1 MQFNIAMPDTN
12 KLIADAD
19 TALAVPD
26 NFTVTTADDFVAAAD
41 KLKIIK
47 GFASR
52 WEDQRKALKAP
63 ILEAGK
69 KIDAMFAPAK
79 ERLDAAEKTIK
90 AAMIGYET
98 TQKRIREEEQRKAD
112 EIARKERERIEAEA
126 RKAEAAARVKAAEIE
141 HKAEE
146 ARAKGDDE
154 QAAKLAAKAEAVIYN
169 AEAKANDLN
178 LRASTVVAQQVATPE
193 PPKVKGY
200 STRTEWY
207 AVVIDINVLP
217 NEYKI
222 VTAKQKA
229 LDAVAKATEGAI
241 TIPGVEF
248 KSRTVSSSTKA

>member
-1 MQFNIAMPDTN
+1 MQFDIAMPDTN

-26 NFTVTTADDFVAAAD
+26 NFTVTTADDFVIAAD
-41 KLKIIK
+41 KLKLIK

-52 WEDQRKALKAP
+52 WEEQRKELKAP
-63 ILEAGK
+63 ILEAGR

-126 RKAEAAARVKAAEIE
+126 RKAEADARAKAAEIE
-141 HKAEE
+141 RQAAE
-146 ARAKGDDE
+146 ARAKGDAK
-154 QAAKLAAKAEAVIYN
+154 QATKLAAKAEAVIDK

-193 PPKVKGY
+193 PPKIKGY
-200 STRTEWY
+200 STRQECY
-207 AVVIDINVLP
+207 AVVTNISELP
-217 NEYKI
+217 DEYKI
-222 VTAKQKA
+222 VTANQKA
-229 LDAVAKATEGAI
+229 LDAIAKATKGAI
-241 TIPGVEF
+241 AIPGVEF

>member
-1 MQFNIAMPDTN
+1 MQFDIAMPDTS
-12 KLIADAD
+12 KLIADAH
-19 TALAVPD
+19 TALAIPD
-26 NFTVTTADDFVAAAD
+26 NFVVTTAEDFVSAAD
-41 KLKIIK
+41 KLKLIK

-52 WEDQRKALKAP
+52 WEEQRKELKAP

-98 TQKRIREEEQRKAD
+98 AQKRIREEEQRKAD

-126 RKAEAAARVKAAEIE
+126 RKAEAEAKAKAAEIE
-141 HKAEE
+141 RQAAE
-146 ARAKGDDE
+146 ARAKGDAE
-154 QAAKLAAKAEAVIYN
+154 QAAKLAAKAEAVIDR

-193 PPKVKGY
+193 PPKIKGY
-200 STRTEWY
+200 STRKEYY
-207 AVVIDINVLP
+207 AVVTDINALP

-222 VTAKQKA
+222 VTANQKA
-229 LDAVAKATEGAI
+229 LDAIAKATQGAI
-241 TIPGVEF
+241 TITGVEF

>member
-1 MQFNIAMPDTN
+1 MQFDIAMPDTS
-12 KLIADAD
+12 KLIADAH
-19 TALAVPD
+19 TALAIPD
-26 NFTVTTADDFVAAAD
+26 NFVVTTAEDFVSAAD
-41 KLKIIK
+41 KLKLIK

-52 WEDQRKALKAP
+52 WEEQRKELKAP
-63 ILEAGK
+63 ILDAGK

-90 AAMIGYET
+90 AAMIKYENE
-98 TQKRIREEEQRKAD
+98 QRRAREEEQRKAD

-126 RKAEAAARVKAAEIE
+126 RKAEAEAKAKAAEIE
-141 HKAEE
+141 RQAAE
-146 ARAKGDDE
+146 ARAKGDAE

-169 AEAKANDLN
+169 AEAKAHDLS

-193 PPKVKGY
+193 PPKIKGY

-207 AVVIDINVLP
+207 AVVIDFNALP

-222 VTAKQKA
+222 VSVNDDALKA
-229 LDAVAKATEGAI
+229 IAKATQGAI

>member
-26 NFTVTTADDFVAAAD
+26 NFNVTTAEDFVAAAD

-52 WEDQRKALKAP
+52 WEEQRKALKAP

-69 KIDAMFAPAK
+69 NIDAMFAPAK
-79 ERLDAAEKTIK
+79 ERLDASERLIK
-90 AAMIGYET
+90 AAMISYET
-98 TQKRIREEEQRKAD
+98 EQKRKREEEQRKAD

-126 RKAEAAARVKAAEIE
+126 RKAEAEAKAKVAEIE
-141 HKAEE
+141 RQAAE
-146 ARAKGDDE
+146 ARAKGDAE
-154 QAAKLAAKAEAVIYN
+154 QAAKLAAKAEAVIDK
-169 AEAKANDLN
+169 AETRAHELS

-193 PPKVKGY
+193 PPKIKGY
-200 STRTEWY
+200 STRTVWF
-207 AVVIDINVLP
+207 ALVNDVNALP
-217 NEYKI
+217 DQYKI
-222 VTAKQKA
+222 VTANQKA
-229 LDAVAKATEGAI
+229 LDAIAEQTQGAV

-248 KSRTVSSSTKA
+248 KSRTVSASGKA